1 MVFLKKHIFTKKR
14 AFFTLLLFS
23 CFIVNE
29 IACTKLI
36 KKESRS
42 SEFGVPI
49 ENKILIAKI
58 LAKNSARLKSF
69 KDLKALAEISIQFS
83 QKKIKRKSVI
93 LLRNDPAIRLD
104 VLSISGKPFMYF
116 TADSQ
121 HTTAYYPDRNT
132 IFKGASSPENIAR
145 ILGTNIELNN
155 LITFLSGNFNISS
168 EFQKIELNEGKDFYL
183 MKFIFKNNKTK
194 RVFVDKENY
203 LPSQIKGYNLD
214 EDDIINIQYNDYRKI
229 NNYSLPFRINIKRP
243 EKKQE
248 IIIKY
253 KKVLLNQG
261 VSDASFTV
269 PILRGV
275 KMLPLE
281 EHS

>member
-1 MVFLKKHIFTKKR
+1 MFLKKHTFTKKR
-14 AFFTLLLFS
+14 AFFVLLLFS

-42 SEFGVPI
+42 SEFKVPV
-49 ENKILIAKI
+49 EDKILIAKI
-58 LAKNSARLKSF
+58 LAKNTERLKSF
-69 KDLKALAEISIQFS
+69 KDLKALAEISIQFPL
-83 QKKIKRKSVI
+83 KKIKRKSVI
-93 LLRNDPAIRLD
+93 LLRNDPAIRLE

-116 TADSQ
+116 TANSQ
-121 HTTAYYPDRNT
+121 HTTVYYPDRNT

-145 ILGTNIELNN
+145 ILCIQLELNN
-155 LITFLSGNFNISS
+155 IITFLSENFNISS
-168 EFQKIELNEGKDFYL
+168 QFQKIELNESKDFYL
-183 MKFIFKNNKTK
+183 MKFFLKNNKTK

-203 LPSQIKGYNLD
+203 LPSQIKGYNLN
-214 EDDIINIQYNDYRKI
+214 EDDIITIQYTDYKKI
-229 NNYSLPFRINIKRP
+229 NNYSLPFKINIKRP

-261 VSDASFTV
+261 ISDSFFTIPV
-269 PILRGV
+269 FKGV
-275 KMLPLE
+275 KILPLE